1 MDHDDDDDD
10 DEHDDTHHHNFQARR
25 NSFDP
30 EALVDDLGPSADFME
45 SLRDRVGMVMI
56 IMMNIM
62 AMVIINIM
70 TMITMMI
77 AGANIMEYLQ
87 DGVALMMLVVTMMV
101 VV

>member
-1 MDHDDDDDD
+1 
-10 DEHDDTHHHNFQARR
+10 
-25 NSFDP
+25 
-30 EALVDDLGPSADFME
+30 
-45 SLRDRVGMVMI
+45 
-56 IMMNIM
+56 MMNIM

>member
-1 MDHDDDDDD
+1 M
-10 DEHDDTHHHNFQARR
+10 
-25 NSFDP
+25 
-30 EALVDDLGPSADFME
+30 DDLGPSADFME

-101 VV
+101 VVRVAQVHPRLGMIMMFMIRTRQLSSTKIWTI

>member
-10 DEHDDTHHHNFQARR
+10 DEHDDGDDDHDDHDDHHRNFQARR

-62 AMVIINIM
+62 AMVIIN
-70 TMITMMI
+70 TMPIYI
-77 AGANIMEYLQ
+77 
-87 DGVALMMLVVTMMV
+87 
-101 VV
+101 

>member
-10 DEHDDTHHHNFQARR
+10 DDDDQHDDDDDHHHNFQARR

-56 IMMNIM
+56 IM
-62 AMVIINIM
+62 IINIM
-70 TMITMMI
+70 TIYI
-77 AGANIMEYLQ
+77 
-87 DGVALMMLVVTMMV
+87 
-101 VV
+101 